1 MVRSADPARYLIDTH
16 VLIWAMDGSARLSVE
31 QREVLARGQH
41 LFVSPAA
48 LWEIAAKSAKGK
60 LKLGSDLDEA
70 LAVAGCIELP
80 ITWAH
85 ARRLRTLPD
94 LHRDPFDRIM
104 VAQAL
109 VEDLILLSSDADI
122 RKYPVRTL

>member
-16 VLIWAMDGSARLSVE
+16 VLIWAMEGSPRLSAE
-31 QREVLARGQH
+31 QREVLARGEN
-41 LFVSPAA
+41 LLVSPAA
-48 LWEIAAKSAKGK
+48 LWEIAAKIAKGK
-60 LKLGSDLDEA
+60 LALGDDVDAA
-70 LAVAGCIELP
+70 LAAAGCIELP

-104 VAQAL
+104 IAQAL
-109 VEDLILLSSDADI
+109 VDDLILLSSDTDV
-122 RKYPVRTL
+122 RRYPVRTL

>member
-1 MVRSADPARYLIDTH
+1 
-16 VLIWAMDGSARLSVE
+16 
-31 QREVLARGQH
+31 LARGEH

-60 LKLGSDLDEA
+60 LKLGRDLDMV
-70 LAVAGCIELP
+70 LADAGCIELP

-104 VAQAL
+104 IAQAL
-109 VEDLILLSSDADI
+109 VEDLILLSSDRDI
-122 RKYPVRTL
+122 RKYPVQTL